1 MSSPNPVHEFKM
13 THGDWPVTTPSTKD
27 PSSTLFPSS
36 SVGIPWAATSPT
48 QISPSFTPTK
58 TKTTST
64 SILSTLC
71 SLLDLTP
78 PSIDPRKKGA
88 QTFWMKTY
96 SENKGML
103 ELLEELGVLRRT
115 GQTYDQGFVTLVAI
129 ETVLVSGQWAEVC
142 HHCGRREQL
151 GTEEERMKRCVKRK
165 DAYYCNI
172 KSQKEN

>member
-1 MSSPNPVHEFKM
+1 
-13 THGDWPVTTPSTKD
+13 
-27 PSSTLFPSS
+27 
-36 SVGIPWAATSPT
+36 
-48 QISPSFTPTK
+48 
-58 TKTTST
+58 
-64 SILSTLC
+64 
-71 SLLDLTP
+71 
-78 PSIDPRKKGA
+78 
-88 QTFWMKTY
+88 MKTY